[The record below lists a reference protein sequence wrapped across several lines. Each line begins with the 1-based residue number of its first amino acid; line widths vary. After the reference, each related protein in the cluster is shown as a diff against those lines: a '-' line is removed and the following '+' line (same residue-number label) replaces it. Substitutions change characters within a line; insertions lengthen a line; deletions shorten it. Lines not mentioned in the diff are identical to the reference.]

1 MGPAAA
7 AAAPAPPPDAVV
19 VNVATATVR
28 RAATPSARDARI
40 LLRRVRWALVL
51 VLLVLGFATASLAF
65 FSLSILSPGQLRR
78 PCSYSNS
85 LSRSVAFPFQEGAN
99 QTNQPNALQGCA
111 RTEEEAAELRE
122 SSELLLVS
130 ASAQVLAAT
139 ATLLVPVLP
148 LALVAFMLGSYTAG
162 RAADLVWMLL
172 AYHRRVHGVAAFNYL
187 VFYALALLVIM
198 IAAIFVIA
206 RPPPAARPAP
216 SQA

>member
-1 MGPAAA
+1 MRGSCCGACAGLWCW
-7 AAAPAPPPDAVV
+7 
-19 VNVATATVR
+19 
-28 RAATPSARDARI
+28 S
-40 LLRRVRWALVL
+40 
-51 VLLVLGFATASLAF
+51 
-65 FSLSILSPGQLRR
+65 SLSSASPRRLSPSSPCLFSPPGQLRR

-148 LALVAFMLGSYTAG
+148 LALVAFMVGSYTAG

-187 VFYALALLVIM
+187 VFYAL
-198 IAAIFVIA
+198 
-206 RPPPAARPAP
+206 RC
-216 SQA
+216 